1 MTEPVALKYRAFI
14 SYSHADTTWAK
25 WLHRGLESFRI
36 DADLVGRET
45 NSGTIP
51 KTLKPIFRDRD
62 DFTAGHTLTEQ
73 TLAALDASAA
83 LIALC
88 SPAAAKSHYVNEEIR
103 LFKSRHPKRPVIP
116 LIVDGKPGDPE
127 RECFP
132 PALKF
137 KVDAKG
143 RIGKKP
149 LELLAADARE
159 EGDGKPLALAKVIAG
174 LLDVTSDEVFRRAE
188 RERRRKARVRNGVIG
203 VLAFLS
209 VAAIGSAAYAWQQ
222 LKTNEAFLYATLQTA
237 TGIVDD
243 AVAQAERFGVPRSA
257 TLSLLTKAEGLFD
270 NMAMLGKPTPEL
282 RYQKAWMLLQF
293 ANNYQAVGDTKKWRE
308 RALSAQEILTEL
320 ADEEPDNV
328 NYASE
333 LATANGRV
341 GDVLMAQGDLPGA
354 LQSYVASLKLATR
367 LASADWSNGGLLRG
381 LAYAVER
388 VGRVQ
393 LAQGKLADALKSFQ
407 SRLELATIIAR
418 ANPTDADSQRDLSL
432 SNNQIG
438 DIMVAEGDF
447 AGALSAYRQGLD
459 IIDRLAKTDPNNAG
473 WQRDLA
479 YSYNMIGLVQSTQGH
494 LDEALKSFRDS
505 LAITDRLAK
514 ADPSNAGW
522 QHDLANAYERVGDAL
537 LAQGNVADALQSYR
551 EEVAIADRL
560 AKADPDNAGWQRDLS
575 VARGKIGDVFIAEG
589 DSAGALSAYRDGADI
604 VERLAKADPSNAGW
618 QRDRSYLYIR
628 IGRVLS
634 AQGHPDEALKS
645 YRDGLAI
652 REGLAKSDPS
662 NAGWQHDVAVAHDL
676 VGDALAAQGKSG

>member
-1 MTEPVALKYRAFI
+1 M
-14 SYSHADTTWAK
+14 
-25 WLHRGLESFRI
+25 
-36 DADLVGRET
+36 
-45 NSGTIP
+45 
-51 KTLKPIFRDRD
+51 
-62 DFTAGHTLTEQ
+62 
-73 TLAALDASAA
+73 
-83 LIALC
+83 
-88 SPAAAKSHYVNEEIR
+88 
-103 LFKSRHPKRPVIP
+103 P
-116 LIVDGKPGDPE
+116 LIVDGRPGDPE

-132 PALKF
+132 SALKF
-137 KVDAKG
+137 KVEAKG

-188 RERRRKARVRNGVIG
+188 RERRRKATVRNGVIG

-222 LKTNEAFLYATLQTA
+222 LKTNEAFLYATLETA

-333 LATANGRV
+333 LAMANGRV

-354 LQSYVASLKLATR
+354 LQSYIASLKLATR

-388 VGRVQ
+388 VGSVQ

-407 SRLELATIIAR
+407 NRLELATIIAR
-418 ANPTDADSQRDLSL
+418 ANPADAVSQRDLSL

-438 DIMVAEGDF
+438 DV
-447 AGALSAYRQGLD
+447 
-459 IIDRLAKTDPNNAG
+459 
-473 WQRDLA
+473 
-479 YSYNMIGLVQSTQGH
+479 LV
-494 LDEALKSFRDS
+494 
-505 LAITDRLAK
+505 
-514 ADPSNAGW
+514 
-522 QHDLANAYERVGDAL
+522 
-537 LAQGNVADALQSYR
+537 
-551 EEVAIADRL
+551 
-560 AKADPDNAGWQRDLS
+560 
-575 VARGKIGDVFIAEG
+575 AEG
-589 DSAGALSAYRDGADI
+589 DSAGALSAYRQGLEIID
-604 VERLAKADPSNAGW
+604 RLAKTDLNNVGW
-618 QRDRSYLYIR
+618 QRDLAYSYNRSASSSRRKVISR
-628 IGRVLS
+628 R
-634 AQGHPDEALKS
+634 
-645 YRDGLAI
+645 R
-652 REGLAKSDPS
+652 
-662 NAGWQHDVAVAHDL
+662 
-676 VGDALAAQGKSG
+676 